1 MALVTMSHARRPF
14 LSGRRVALALV
25 AGAGLALSPLPAQ
38 AAPAAPAATVTAAV
52 AAPNLASQIA
62 IDTALGQ
69 QGKRYAWGGTG
80 PNSFDCSGLAQF
92 SYRAAGINLPR
103 TSRAQSVTGAPIGRG
118 DLQPGD
124 LVFFYKPVGHVGIYI
139 GNGQMVHAPTSG
151 DVVKIAPVDAVGSYA
166 GARRIAG

>member
-25 AGAGLALSPLPAQ
+25 AGAGLALSPRPAQ

-103 TSRAQSVTGAPIGRG
+103 TSRAQSVTGAPIARG

-151 DVVKIAPVDAVGSYA
+151 QTVKVVPVDSVWGFS
-166 GARRIAG
+166 GARRVA